1 MRERERWQKED
12 ARRRVRGGGGGGGR
26 WTKMQ
31 GREVGCCNE
40 NEITGTTRC
49 RDGDKDRAEVR
60 ERETHTKRGRKRV
73 RKVPAPVAV
82 WRKELCL
89 QPGVTALR
97 KHLSELSDVCVRFIN
112 AFGRVFTG

>member
-60 ERETHTKRGRKRV
+60 ERDAHKKR
-73 RKVPAPVAV
+73 
-82 WRKELCL
+82 RKEGEEGTSSCCC
-89 QPGVTALR
+89 VEETAL
-97 KHLSELSDVCVRFIN
+97 
-112 AFGRVFTG
+112 FTARSHGTQKASQ